1 MTAGPRD
8 IESGRGDG
16 SYMGFVGVATGTS
29 SIRKVFPLWADAL
42 GLPTGPCAA
51 TT

>member
-16 SYMGFVGVATGTS
+16 SYMGFVGVATGYILDPEGVST
-29 SIRKVFPLWADAL
+29 L
-42 GLPTGPCAA
+42 G
-51 TT
+51 